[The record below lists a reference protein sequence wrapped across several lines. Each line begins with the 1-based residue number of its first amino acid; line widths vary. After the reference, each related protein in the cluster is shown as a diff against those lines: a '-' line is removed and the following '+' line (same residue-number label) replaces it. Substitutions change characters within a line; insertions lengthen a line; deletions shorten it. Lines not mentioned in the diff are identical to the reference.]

1 MNGTICEE
9 NINMKKL
16 KVKTIV
22 FISIIGVFGF
32 FIFFQTKLIE
42 TSANKTS
49 ETALMQ
55 DKLVELSEWTTLKY
69 EYSNVIVSRTDKS
82 VSVLG
87 ITDINYAEAIK
98 LIEYSGYLKA
108 GTNFS
113 KLEISYDE
121 VSKQLL
127 VRVPKSQILDNVV
140 DTDKTKVEDVK
151 GDIFSDY
158 PTQIVFDE
166 INSNKKNLEEEKVS
180 QGFLEEADKRIKVL
194 LTSFLDSNGFNDV
207 VIEFF

>member
-1 MNGTICEE
+1 
-9 NINMKKL
+9 MKKP

-22 FISIIGVFGF
+22 FILIIGVFSF
-32 FIFFQTKLIE
+32 FIFFQTKLIK
-42 TSANKTS
+42 TSTNKTS

-69 EYSNVIVSRTDKS
+69 EYSNVIISRTDKS

-113 KLEISYDE
+113 ELEISYDE
-121 VSKQLL
+121 VSEQLL
-127 VRVPKSQILDNVV
+127 VRIPKSQILDNVV
-140 DTDKTKVEDVK
+140 ETDKTKVEDVK

-166 INSNKKNLEEEKVS
+166 ININKKNLEERR
-180 QGFLEEADKRIKVL
+180 L
-194 LTSFLDSNGFNDV
+194 
-207 VIEFF
+207 